1 MFDGITI
8 LNAQGDIEALSENA
22 YLNWINHT
30 CDKTGEIIQRTAD
43 YNNLLFSLKGKNL
56 RLKGSLHKYFNNGK
70 DNDNDFYAPHQVEET
85 IQDLQKR
92 FRISPNSVLNNV
104 EFGVNIRTPFAPKE
118 LLERLICY
126 KGAPFVQT
134 ISSGIEFYECKRE
147 KFILKIYDKG
157 TQCNLNF
164 HLLRFEVKVLGMQF
178 FASKGISIKTLHDLT
193 NTANYQRLGS
203 LLLDYFDQ
211 ILFDEPLITY
221 EGLSADQKHLLDT
234 GRNHKTW
241 KRPER
246 EYFPTKTEY
255 DRTRQEQGRREKKFI
270 QLLQDH
276 PKTERWQQKTSA
288 LIAQKWEEL
297 TLESCRKCPDFQD
310 TTTPTQKG

>member
-1 MFDGITI
+1 MFDGIKI
-8 LNAQGDIEALSENA
+8 LNTLGDIEALSENA
-22 YLNWINHT
+22 YLDWINHT
-30 CDKTGEIIQRTAD
+30 RKSTGKLEKRTAS
-43 YNNLLFSLKGKNL
+43 YNKLFFTLKKQNLHIE
-56 RLKGSLHKYFNNGK
+56 GSLHRYFNNGER
-70 DNDNDFYAPHQVEET
+70 NTNDFNALQVEET

-134 ISSGIEFYECKRE
+134 ISSGIEFYECECE

-246 EYFPTKTEY
+246 KYFPTKTEY

-276 PKTERWQQKTSA
+276 PKAERWQQKTSA